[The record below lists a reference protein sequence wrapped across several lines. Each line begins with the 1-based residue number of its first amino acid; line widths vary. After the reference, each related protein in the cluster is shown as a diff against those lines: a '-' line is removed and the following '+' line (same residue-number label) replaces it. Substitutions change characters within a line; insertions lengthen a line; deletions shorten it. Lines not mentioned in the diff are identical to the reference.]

1 MKDSND
7 QAMQQPKMPEP
18 ELKLLNV
25 FIGKWITQG
34 QTIASADTPAV
45 DINAID
51 IYEWVPG
58 EFFVLHTAYGRI
70 GNLAG
75 GGVEIIGY
83 DAANKKYIS
92 HYFDSQGNIVIS
104 EYTKD
109 NGIWTSE
116 GDWAEKGHR
125 GTAEFSEDGNT
136 MVSHHYRSEDGVNWI
151 PSMDV
156 TLTKVG

>member
-1 MKDSND
+1 MEDNND

-18 ELKLLNV
+18 ELKLLDV
-25 FIGKWITQG
+25 FIGKWITRG

-51 IYEWVPG
+51 VYEWAPG
-58 EFFVLHTAYGRI
+58 GFFVLQTAYGRI

-116 GDWAEKGHR
+116 GDWAGEGHH
-125 GTAEFSEDGNT
+125 GTAEFSEDGNI
-136 MVSHHYRSEDGVNWI
+136 MVSHHYRSDDGVNWI
-151 PSMDV
+151 LSMDV